1 MLWEIEIQ
9 PKGSDT
15 ERDRIRDEYALLT
28 HEQPSQELVQRSARG
43 YLLEGDLD
51 RDQVEQLLE
60 ELLLDPLVET
70 GRAAPL
76 ATGGRNGTASSMM
89 VTVLLKPGVMD
100 PAAMSIVPKTVC
112 ASRAQSTGAREP
124 M

>member
-43 YLLEGDLD
+43 YLLED
-51 RDQVEQLLE
+51 
-60 ELLLDPLVET
+60 T
-70 GRAAPL
+70 
-76 ATGGRNGTASSMM
+76 T
-89 VTVLLKPGVMD
+89 
-100 PAAMSIVPKTVC
+100 
-112 ASRAQSTGAREP
+112 
-124 M
+124 